1 MFGRTR
7 VPSRGGASRRVRD
20 PVRLRSAMLPVAL
33 ATTWTALCGCGGGA
47 PAKPNVILISVDTLR
62 ADHLGCYGNP
72 RGTSPNIDR
81 LASEGVLF
89 ENGFS
94 PTAWTLPGHAS
105 MFTGL
110 TPRRHGA
117 TRVKTAI
124 REDVP
129 LLTEI
134 LAQAGYATAAVVNA
148 PFLQAK
154 FGFSRGFD
162 AFTYVPKLEVARH
175 QEAVLDTV
183 RRGGKRPFFYF
194 FHYMSVHDPYAPE
207 ERFNRFVG
215 SYELPIGVTG
225 QGLLQL
231 WRALDA
237 GERSLNADEIRFLDD
252 LYTGGVLSV
261 DARIGELLDLLKSS
275 RLDDDTIVIF
285 TSDHGEE
292 FMEHGSIVHTKTLY
306 DEVLRVPLILRGPEI
321 PRGARIRSMAAL
333 IDIVPTVLGLL
344 DIAIPPGLDGVDLA
358 AYWNDDTNP
367 ERALEIETNWINGG
381 RVKRGVR
388 TPTRK
393 LIVSLESGSKEYYDL
408 DRDPAETD
416 NLYPHPGAQE
426 LGRELATQ
434 LESAAGGEVVL
445 DPEDIEALKALGYL

>member
-1 MFGRTR
+1 MVTRKQLRACGGTSGRTHDPLPLRIMTR
-7 VPSRGGASRRVRD
+7 V
-20 PVRLRSAMLPVAL
+20 VAL
-33 ATTWTALCGCGGGA
+33 VAAWTFLCGCGGGA
-47 PAKPNVILISVDTLR
+47 PEKPNVVLISIDTLR
-62 ADHLGCYGNP
+62 ADHLGCYGDP
-72 RGTSPNIDR
+72 RGTSPHIDR

-105 MFTGL
+105 MFSGL

-129 LLTEI
+129 LLAEI
-134 LAQAGYATAAVVNA
+134 LAQNGYATAAVVNA
-148 PFLQAK
+148 PFMQAK

-162 AFTYVPKLEVARH
+162 TFTYVAKLEVAQH
-175 QEAVLDTV
+175 QQAVLNTV
-183 RRGGKRPFFYF
+183 RRGGEKPFFYF

-207 ERFNRFVG
+207 ESFNRFVG
-215 SYELPIGVTG
+215 TYELPIEVTG
-225 QGLLQL
+225 QRMLQL

-237 GERSLNADEIRFLDD
+237 GEKSLNADEVRFLDD

-261 DARIGELLDLLKSS
+261 DARVGEILDLLE
-275 RLDDDTIVIF
+275 RLQLADDTVVIF

-306 DEVLRVPLILRGPEI
+306 DEILRVPLILRGPGV
-321 PRGARIRSMAAL
+321 PRGERVRSMAAL
-333 IDIVPTVLGLL
+333 IDVVPTVLGLV
-344 DIAIPPGLDGVDLA
+344 DIASPPGLDGVDLA

-367 ERALEIETNWINGG
+367 ERLLEIETNWINGARG
-381 RVKRGVR
+381 KRGIR

-393 LIVSLESGSKEYYDL
+393 LIVSLETGTKEYYDL
-408 DRDPAETD
+408 VNDPAETN
-416 NLYPHPGAQE
+416 NLYPHPGAEE
-426 LGRELATQ
+426 LRRALGKQSEPT
-434 LESAAGGEVVL
+434 AGGEVVL
-445 DPEDIEALKALGYL
+445 DPKDIAALKALGYL

>member
-1 MFGRTR
+1 MK
-7 VPSRGGASRRVRD
+7 SLAI
-20 PVRLRSAMLPVAL
+20 AL
-33 ATTWTALCGCGGGA
+33 VLTGSVLCGCGDDA
-47 PAKPNVILISVDTLR
+47 SARPNVILISIDTLR
-62 ADHLGCYGNP
+62 ADHLGCYGDA

-81 LASEGVLF
+81 LASAGVLF

-129 LLTEI
+129 LLAEI
-134 LAQAGYATAAVVNA
+134 LAQGGYATAAVVNA
-148 PFLQAK
+148 PFMQAK
-154 FGFSRGFD
+154 FGFDRGFD
-162 AFTYVPKLEVARH
+162 AFTYVPKLEVAHH
-175 QEAVLDTV
+175 QQAVLNTL
-183 RRGGKRPFFYF
+183 RRGGERPFFYF

-207 ERFNRFVG
+207 EPFNRFVG

-225 QGLLQL
+225 EGLLRL

-237 GERSLNADEIRFLDD
+237 GERSLNADEIRFLND

-261 DARIGELLDLLKSS
+261 DSRIGEILEELERLQLDGE
-275 RLDDDTIVIF
+275 TIVIF

-306 DEVLRVPLILRGPEI
+306 DEVLRVPLILRGPGI
-321 PRGARIRSMAAL
+321 PRGARVRSMAAL

-344 DIAIPPGLDGVDLA
+344 DIAPPPGLDGVDLA
-358 AYWNDDTNP
+358 AYWKDDTNP
-367 ERALEIETNWINGG
+367 ERLLEIQTNWIDGARG
-381 RVKRGVR
+381 KRGIR

-393 LIVSLESGSKEYYDL
+393 LIVSLETGAKEYYDL
-408 DRDPAETD
+408 ERDPAETD
-416 NLYPHPGAQE
+416 NLYPHPGATELGQE
-426 LGRELATQ
+426 LEARLEAT
-434 LESAAGGEVVL
+434 AGGEVVL